1 MNSVWEKNKM
11 VRYLRSGDVIDERI
25 KILKQGVG
33 GAKVARQEKKNC
45 NIDGLQHL
53 PFSSELIEEWTR
65 AKYGR
70 SVLDKRR

>member
-33 GAKVARQEKKNC
+33 GAKVARQRRKTAT
-45 NIDGLQHL
+45 DGLQHL